1 MNDKNPYDWDA
12 VIEQLD
18 KPGGRNY
25 APGDLEIMRAFGVE
39 VDDKALPKMSEQD
52 AITKTHADALKKFGA
67 AALAAGNIFSPVITI
82 ITQWRGHPELLGPYK
97 YAVTRDDVQLII
109 IDNGSNAETQKTLTG
124 GGMFGQHESSQ
135 VIRFEN
141 NDQWFAPANN
151 IGLQHAQAE
160 IVLFLNND
168 VRDIDPGWLAQVIN
182 DVKDGA
188 LYGPELGFQQFG
200 KFRAHR
206 ISGWC
211 IAGTRK
217 TWDDLGGWPEE
228 LGGGYYEDDLLCW
241 IARTRGIEI
250 VQTAWQ
256 LTHLRDYTSRHTKGA
271 YDHSADNKRKV
282 GDRILADVDADEG
295 AMQIASV
302 RTIDGQIIDAGR
314 PGVSFLPA
322 DGRSA

>member
-1 MNDKNPYDWDA
+1 
-12 VIEQLD
+12 
-18 KPGGRNY
+18 
-25 APGDLEIMRAFGVE
+25 
-39 VDDKALPKMSEQD
+39 MSEIIASLDNRMSITPSVQD
-52 AITKTHADALKKFGA
+52 GIAELK
-67 AALAAGNIFSPVITI
+67 AGSFRVQYPPTVTI
-82 ITQWRGHPELLGPYK
+82 ITQWRDHPELLGPYK

-109 IDNGSNAETQKTLTG
+109 IDNGSGAETAKALRG
-124 GGMFGQHESSQ
+124 AMFGQHESSR

-168 VRDIDPGWLAQVIN
+168 VRDIDPDWLTQVIN

-188 LYGPELGFQQFG
+188 LYGPELGLQQFG

-206 ISGWC
+206 LSGWC
-211 IAGTRK
+211 IAATRE
-217 TWDDLGGWPEE
+217 TWNDLGGWPEE
-228 LGGGYYEDDLLCW
+228 LDGAYYEDDLLCW

-271 YDHSADNKRKV
+271 YGHSADNKRKV
-282 GDRILADVDADEG
+282 GDRILDDLRTVVNG
-295 AMQIASV
+295 VSYQIAPV

-314 PGVSFLPA
+314 QSA
-322 DGRSA
+322 DVTN